1 MLLSM
6 HADYHIVTTTEA
18 LIALNDASISFFT
31 RGYERVS
38 DITTCH
44 GAM

>member
-6 HADYHIVTTTEA
+6 HADYHIDTTTEA
-18 LIALNDASISFFT
+18 HIALKDASISYVT
-31 RGYERVS
+31 SGYERVS